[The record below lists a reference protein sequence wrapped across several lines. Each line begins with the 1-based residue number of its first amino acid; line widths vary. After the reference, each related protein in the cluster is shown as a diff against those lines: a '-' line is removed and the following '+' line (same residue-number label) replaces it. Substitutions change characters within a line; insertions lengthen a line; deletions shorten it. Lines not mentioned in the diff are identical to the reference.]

1 MNDYCNWLLTF
12 LSVFFP
18 YGFISKPLFVPPGM
32 CTSVCPKLGNF
43 SACHLHFPRCQGS
56 GEKLGSKEKPKSTSK
71 LNVSDTIPSLMLFSV
86 FCLLLFLFSFGLCLC
101 FIIWFWAKEARFQL
115 LIGIRTALLP
125 LTMKFIQ
132 SFYLAAELREP
143 KQKDKYTKLT
153 RTQVKMSR

>member
-1 MNDYCNWLLTF
+1 MWKMPQSYSCNCKCSSALGRILRFGPKQKQKKHKKKENKAARTWPAL
-12 LSVFFP
+12 
-18 YGFISKPLFVPPGM
+18 KAPG
-32 CTSVCPKLGNF
+32 P
-43 SACHLHFPRCQGS
+43 AYI
-56 GEKLGSKEKPKSTSK
+56 
-71 LNVSDTIPSLMLFSV
+71 TIPNFGQK
-86 FCLLLFLFSFGLCLC
+86 FSFGLCLC